1 MTNSKTLT
9 KAETNTINLQI
20 ANLEAALDEE
30 TNSVARFNILK
41 DLDRNQELLDAGSW
55 PE

>member
-1 MTNSKTLT
+1 MKKLT
-9 KAETNTINLQI
+9 ITEIATINFQI
-20 ANLEAALDEE
+20 ANLEEALDIE
-30 TNSVARFNILK
+30 TNPVAKLNILK